1 MALLDRIRRR
11 SESDILSSDE
21 IMQRVP
27 QAEEQTSDPKAEA
40 RRRADHRRQAAHQ
53 YAELKHRLHRKLF
66 DHIDFSKLGEV
77 SESRASAD
85 IAALT
90 RRILDEENIALN
102 ADERNTVVAE
112 IQNEVFGLGPLEP
125 LLQDPTI
132 SDILVN
138 RHDQIYIERGGRLEL
153 TTTRF
158 LDDAHLIRIIERILS
173 KVGRRVDESTP
184 MVDARLSDG
193 SRVNVIVPPLAL
205 DGPVISIRR
214 FSDEPF
220 TADRLIDCGTVSQDL
235 VKFLEACVKGRL
247 NILISGGTGSG
258 KTTILN
264 MLSGFVPET
273 ERIVSI
279 EDSAELQLHQDH
291 VVRLETRPPNVE
303 GKGQISQRELVINSL
318 RMRPDRIIIG
328 EVRGSEA
335 LDMLQAMNTG
345 HDGSLTTIHANSPA
359 DAVMRLETMVAMSGF
374 DIPPSTTRAQIGS
387 AIDVVIQV
395 RRFPDGARAVTSV
408 SEVTGFDRHN
418 VESREIFSMPEGIN
432 SDDAEPDRSLLPTGI
447 RPNFLARL
455 EANDLSLPDSLFESK
470 SNPPAKI
477 RSEDAA

>member
-1 MALLDRIRRR
+1 MALLDRIRKR
-11 SESDILSSDE
+11 SESDAQSENE
-21 IMQRVP
+21 IGGRPSQGQGQV
-27 QAEEQTSDPKAEA
+27 SDPKAEA
-40 RRRADHRRQAAHQ
+40 RRRADHRRKAAHQ

-90 RRILDEENIALN
+90 RRVLDEENVALN
-102 ADERNTVVAE
+102 ADERNTLVAE

-138 RHDQIYIERGGRLEL
+138 RHDQIYIERRGCLEL

-158 LDDAHLIRIIERILS
+158 LDDAHLMRIIERILS

-205 DGPVISIRR
+205 DGPTISIRR
-214 FSDEPF
+214 FSDEPL
-220 TADRLIDCGTVSQDL
+220 TAERLIDSGSISRDL
-235 VKFLEACVKGRL
+235 VVCLEACVKGRL

-291 VVRLETRPPNVE
+291 VVRLETRPPNIE

-328 EVRGSEA
+328 EVRGAEA

-345 HDGSLTTIHANSPA
+345 HDGSLTTIHANTPA
-359 DAVMRLETMVAMSGF
+359 DAIMRLETMVAMSGF
-374 DIPPSTTRAQIGS
+374 EIPPSTTRAQIGS
-387 AIDVVIQV
+387 AIDLVIQI
-395 RRFPDGARAVTSV
+395 RRFADGVRTVTSV
-408 SEVTGFDRHN
+408 REITGYDQRN
-418 VESREIFSMPEGIN
+418 VNSQEIFSMPEGIKG
-432 SDDAEPDRSLLPTGI
+432 DDEKPDRTLSATGI
-447 RPNFLARL
+447 RPDFLARL
-455 EANDLSLPDSLFESK
+455 EANDFPLPDSIFAPS
-470 SNPPAKI
+470 STFSAKQDA
-477 RSEDAA
+477 EDAA

>member
-1 MALLDRIRRR
+1 MALLDRIRKN
-11 SESDILSSDE
+11 SNSDIPSPADL
-21 IMQRVP
+21 
-27 QAEEQTSDPKAEA
+27 EQHDSQTGGKTSDSKTEA
-40 RRRADHRRQAAHQ
+40 RRRSDHRRQVAHE

-90 RRILDEENIALN
+90 RRILDEENVALN

-112 IQNEVFGLGPLEP
+112 IQNKVFGLGPLEP
-125 LLQDPTI
+125 FLQDPTI

-138 RHDQIYIERGGRLEL
+138 RHDQIYIERKGRLEL
-153 TTTRF
+153 TATRF
-158 LDDAHLIRIIERILS
+158 LDDAHLMRIIERILS

-184 MVDARLSDG
+184 MVDARLTDG

-205 DGPVISIRR
+205 DGPAISIRR
-214 FSDEPF
+214 FGDDPF
-220 TADRLIDCGTVSQDL
+220 TPERLVDSGSISLDL
-235 VKFLEACVKGRL
+235 VEFLKACVRGRL

-328 EVRGSEA
+328 EVRGAEA

-374 DIPPSTTRAQIGS
+374 EIPPSTTRAQIGS

-395 RRFPDGARAVTSV
+395 RRFADGARAVTSV
-408 SEVTGFDRHN
+408 REVTGYDQHS
-418 VESREIFSMPEGIN
+418 VKSQEIFTIPEGRKFED
-432 SDDAEPDRSLLPTGI
+432 SEPDRRLVSTGTLPS
-447 RPNFLARL
+447 FLPRL
-455 EANDLSLPDSLFESK
+455 EANDLSLPNSLFE
-470 SNPPAKI
+470 AKPNLASSVD
-477 RSEDAA
+477 SEDAA